1 MKGIDPPHTTFAEE
15 IICDA
20 VFWNPVPNATDWY
33 ILMIKK
39 WFIMIRL
46 NQVLITGLKINR
58 IDEMNICNRKQAT
71 NLDTMKVDDNDIC
84 EIIESVHRRDKFDI
98 VFDIDIVSE
107 CEYNEGSSENEEES
121 SGENDNKEYDEIR
134 QRLMVVIFYY
144 MNIIQK

>member
-1 MKGIDPPHTTFAEE
+1 M
-15 IICDA
+15 
-20 VFWNPVPNATDWY
+20 FWNPVPNATDWY
-33 ILMIKK
+33 ILMIKQ

-46 NQVLITGLKINR
+46 NQVLIIGLKMNR
-58 IDEMNICNRKQAT
+58 IDEMNTCNRKQAT

-107 CEYNEGSSENEEES
+107 CECNEGSSENEEES

-134 QRLMVVIFYY
+134 QRLMAVIFLLYEYY
-144 MNIIQK
+144 SEVINLFDFFKHILNNLN